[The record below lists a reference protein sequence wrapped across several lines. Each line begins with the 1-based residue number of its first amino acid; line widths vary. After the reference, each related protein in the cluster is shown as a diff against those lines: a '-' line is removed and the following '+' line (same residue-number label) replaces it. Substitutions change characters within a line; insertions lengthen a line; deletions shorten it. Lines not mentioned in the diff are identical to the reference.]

1 MLVSE
6 SRAVRKTEVPVS
18 TGRTV
23 SKRCQ
28 HAGVREPVDGK
39 KIPVKRDHMTVLWG
53 SPVSESRA
61 TKEQRVVKYVTVR
74 CK

>member
-1 MLVSE
+1 MSE
-6 SRAVRKTEVPVS
+6 SQAVSKTEVPVS
-18 TGRTV
+18 TGRTD
-23 SKRCQ
+23 SKICQ

-39 KIPVKRDHMTVLWG
+39 KIPVKHDHVTVLRG